1 MRPYTFYMH
10 QIDRNPPEF
19 GFVYCDGDEA
29 AEATARLLLAG
40 DRKLMAVEVFD
51 GRSRRWTAAART
63 GRQDAVEG
71 AQAR

>member
-10 QIDRNPPEF
+10 QVDRSSPEF
-19 GFVYCDGDEA
+19 GFVYCEGDEA

-40 DRKLMAVEVFD
+40 DRKLTAVEVFD

-63 GRQDAVEG
+63 AHHDAIEE
-71 AQAR
+71 ACAR